1 MNERRNGRGREGC
14 ALLMSAI
21 IGFGHET
28 KYFVQLMIAAF
39 FLFFLFYSCKVF
51 LDVTI
56 RIVHAR
62 SSTEIRDIPCFMK
75 IRGNHN
81 HPLDTADVLNQLR
94 VSPCTRDIFESYFRQ
109 GIYMKCYIH
118 MHKPFNLK
126 DFFLQSQLQF
136 LQLYVLWVLYSFQR
150 KSCQLFFGE
159 HYIP

>member
-1 MNERRNGRGREGC
+1 
-14 ALLMSAI
+14 MSAI
-21 IGFGHET
+21 IGFGLET
-28 KYFVQLMIAAF
+28 KYFVQLIITAF
-39 FLFFLFYSCKVF
+39 FFHSCKVY

-62 SSTEIRDIPCFMK
+62 SSPEIRDFPCFMK

-94 VSPCTRDIFESYFRQ
+94 VSPCTREIFESYFRQ

-126 DFFLQSQLQF
+126 DFFRF
-136 LQLYVLWVLYSFQR
+136 LFATTVTISTVICTVGIVFFPEKVLPVIF
-150 KSCQLFFGE
+150 
-159 HYIP
+159 